1 MTALE
6 ITKAL
11 KSDRK
16 GILWINDER
25 REAAFH
31 PGGNVSACTPVGY
44 NAATIAKG
52 DPAFGVIDQTD
63 GATYAAI

>member
-11 KSDRK
+11 KSNRSN
-16 GILWINDER
+16 ILWINDER

-31 PGGNVSACTPVGY
+31 PGGNVSACAPVNY

-63 GATYAAI
+63 GTVYAAI

>member
-6 ITKAL
+6 ITKSL
-11 KSDRK
+11 KTCRAS
-16 GILWINDER
+16 ILWINDER

-31 PGGNVSACTPVGY
+31 PGGNVSACTPVSY
-44 NAATIAKG
+44 NDATIAKG
-52 DPAFGVIDQTD
+52 DPAFGVIDKTD